1 MKFNSHPPNS
11 VFIKAVTI
19 KARRRAARLSPAQLC
34 GRATVRGSRGKR
46 ELGRGGIKE
55 AARKQEGGS
64 GGGSGGGGGG
74 GLRQSAAG
82 GRQTEGLNL
91 AERRLSLLCNLS
103 GTCLT

>member
-19 KARRRAARLSPAQLC
+19 KARRRAAAQP
-34 GRATVRGSRGKR
+34 GSAVWARNCTRKWRKEERKSG
-46 ELGRGGIKE
+46 GGGIKE
-55 AARKQEGGS
+55 AARKQE
-64 GGGSGGGGGG
+64 GGGG

>member
-19 KARRRAARLSPAQLC
+19 KARRRAARLSLAQLC

-64 GGGSGGGGGG
+64 GGGSGGGG
-74 GLRQSAAG
+74 LRQSAAG